1 MPPESIKCDGLLCID
16 SSSTHGQSLLSIEGK
31 DRETDIS
38 TNEITRFGCFSEW
51 LKAFDAK
58 YPDPKDREWLFT
70 KLYVPMPS
78 NSVSRFQAARGKH
91 PLGMINYN
99 DQNAQS
105 VVNPPPPHIVFGF
118 F

>member
-1 MPPESIKCDGLLCID
+1 MIKSVQRGGMAFMQASKLQRKQ
-16 SSSTHGQSLLSIEGK
+16 HGQSLLSIEGK

-78 NSVSRFQAARGKH
+78 NSVSRSGRARKA
-91 PLGMINYN
+91 PTWN
-99 DQNAQS
+99 D
-105 VVNPPPPHIVFGF
+105 
-118 F
+118 